1 MKNTNTQEAT
11 VLPPP
16 RPTLLSDL
24 QCSAIIALCFLWTS
38 TGYLSWMYH
47 LLDFAD
53 SSCVDWLT
61 EVMACLFSKPLCNK
75 RISSNTPGSMR
86 LSKRRFQTKDSHRR
100 GILSSRLCTSLC
112 SYAIVAVT
120 VWWYSCRWRRGT
132 AR

>member
-47 LLDFAD
+47 LLDFAE

-61 EVMACLFSKPLCNK
+61 EVIGYLFQALGVLLFSLVIRRKYSKTLCK
-75 RISSNTPGSMR
+75 RCLTVCISM
-86 LSKRRFQTKDSHRR
+86 SKN
-100 GILSSRLCTSLC
+100 LNSRL
-112 SYAIVAVT
+112 
-120 VWWYSCRWRRGT
+120 
-132 AR
+132 